1 MEMVKVTAVS
11 HYGSRPSNVSLL
23 LPEVGH
29 FYFAG
34 WRRRPESDAFSKSA
48 PMHERTIPSISGA
61 RLRTLVHLEL
71 IIKGLPYV
79 HSATICTET
88 EITPV
93 SARIQVVTE
102 AEVAAGVAAMCNG
115 SGGGTEEI
123 VRRILEAGL
132 AASRVVPG
140 ALPATGDE
148 LPPAIEARLKVW
160 LTLGAG
166 LNPHTMNLVVRFA
179 RALAKNLAD
188 AETKYGY
195 SDGWRSPEWMDE
207 CRVQLQEHVAKGD
220 PRDVAA
226 YCAFLWHHGA
236 STTTPPNATV
246 FSASEQG

>member
-1 MEMVKVTAVS
+1 MLSDQDTITNILAWVDSRIQAEVTL
-11 HYGSRPSNVSLL
+11 RPDSNIHKGRLADIWNQVRDHLISLRST
-23 LPEVGH
+23 PV
-29 FYFAG
+29 YDTA
-34 WRRRPESDAFSKSA
+34 
-48 PMHERTIPSISGA
+48 
-61 RLRTLVHLEL
+61 
-71 IIKGLPYV
+71 
-79 HSATICTET
+79 
-88 EITPV
+88 PV
-93 SARIQVVTE
+93 SARVQVVTE

-179 RALAKNLAD
+179 RALAKKLAD

-207 CRVQLQEHVAKGD
+207 CRVQLQEHVVKGD